1 MVLLSGTDTGIAFQ
15 CAGAAKVA
23 GKLAKEKFPPVGRS
37 FKKVSSLNPIRWQT
51 EEKIAQSYPRDN
63 K

>member
-37 FKKVSSLNPIRWQT
+37 FKKVSSLNPIR
-51 EEKIAQSYPRDN
+51 
-63 K
+63 